1 MEQAGNKLIKKM
13 PFYCFKVETASGGSI
28 GCVSEGVAF
37 SMALAVPSADSVSCQ
52 RSAVSCQRSAVRLS
66 AVSCQAVSGQLS
78 AISCQLSGCHC
89 GDPGFIVL
97 VGFAMDKVAL
107 GEACPRVCDFAPISI
122 ILPLLYELGA
132 RLAAGGSNRLSVF
145 THELKWN

>member
-52 RSAVSCQRSAVRLS
+52 RSAVSCQAVSGQLSAVSGQLSGCQRSAVRLS
-66 AVSCQAVSGQLS
+66 AVSCQRSAVSCQAVTAETRVLLS
-78 AISCQLSGCHC
+78 LWGLRWTKWHWERPVHEYA
-89 GDPGFIVL
+89 
-97 VGFAMDKVAL
+97 
-107 GEACPRVCDFAPISI
+107 
-122 ILPLLYELGA
+122 ILPL
-132 RLAAGGSNRLSVF
+132 SVLF
-145 THELKWN
+145 CHYFMS